1 MTTYGSINGN
11 KPSRRRRN
19 GLVVVAA
26 VVLALGVFAS
36 RGFEHERE
44 ARLEVVPSSE
54 QDAGVSDLEESLETL
69 ELDWRQL
76 CFSKLFS
83 YIFCIWQGRSW
94 RRWRKMHSRPLRLPI
109 IPLRCGL
116 SAKLARLRKPG
127 LSCTYSV

>member
-26 VVLALGVFAS
+26 VVLALGVWSSPRVAS

-83 YIFCIWQGRSW
+83 YIFCSW
-94 RRWRKMHSRPLRLPI
+94 
-109 IPLRCGL
+109 
-116 SAKLARLRKPG
+116 
-127 LSCTYSV
+127 

>member
-26 VVLALGVFAS
+26 VVLALGVSRVAS

-83 YIFCIWQGRSW
+83 YIFCNW
-94 RRWRKMHSRPLRLPI
+94 
-109 IPLRCGL
+109 
-116 SAKLARLRKPG
+116 
-127 LSCTYSV
+127 